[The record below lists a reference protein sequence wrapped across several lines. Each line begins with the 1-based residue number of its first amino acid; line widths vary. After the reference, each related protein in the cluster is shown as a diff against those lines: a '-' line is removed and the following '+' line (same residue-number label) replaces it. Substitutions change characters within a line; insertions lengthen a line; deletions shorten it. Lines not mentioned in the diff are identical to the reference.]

1 MLTAAA
7 DAAVDNEVAG
17 VISQNMEKTHRASRT
32 TAAADKKVRPQVP
45 FDLYAFPFEN
55 VVFEGGS
62 GNVLAFVGAVRVSTV
77 HLGVIYICL
86 RRTDD
91 KMRCERERRAQ

>member
-1 MLTAAA
+1 
-7 DAAVDNEVAG
+7 
-17 VISQNMEKTHRASRT
+17 MEKAHRPAAQQPASRT
-32 TAAADKKVRPQVP
+32 AAAADKKVRPQVP

-77 HLGVIYICL
+77 IMRNLYISVRNEL
-86 RRTDD
+86 DD
-91 KMRCERERRAQ
+91 SEDAL